1 MDSIS
6 IRLDKEGP
14 VTSIKMTSRFLGL
27 PLFKV
32 HAFCVDGLLV
42 DTGFVRGRNRF
53 LRLFDTLRPEIVV
66 NTHYHE
72 DHTGNN
78 FEIREKF
85 GVLPLAHPKTS
96 SYLKAP
102 SRWVPLYRRVLWG
115 CPDPSETGELDSTI
129 QTRQYYFSVIP
140 TPGHSDDHICL
151 YEPNER
157 WLFSGDLYI
166 KTQVK
171 YLREDEDVYA
181 ILNSLKRVASLR
193 PKKIFCAF
201 SGPIDNPEEALQEK
215 IEYLESLRNR
225 VEEGVKQ
232 GLPFREMQRKLLGR
246 VDRYRL
252 ITGGQISKKN
262 LIQAF
267 LKRKR
272 G

>member
-1 MDSIS
+1 
-6 IRLDKEGP
+6 
-14 VTSIKMTSRFLGL
+14 
-27 PLFKV
+27 
-32 HAFCVDGLLV
+32 
-42 DTGFVRGRNRF
+42 
-53 LRLFDTLRPEIVV
+53 
-66 NTHYHE
+66 
-72 DHTGNN
+72 
-78 FEIREKF
+78 
-85 GVLPLAHPKTS
+85 
-96 SYLKAP
+96 
-102 SRWVPLYRRVLWG
+102 
-115 CPDPSETGELDSTI
+115 
-129 QTRQYYFSVIP
+129 
-140 TPGHSDDHICL
+140 
-151 YEPNER
+151 
-157 WLFSGDLYI
+157 
-166 KTQVK
+166 VK

-201 SGPIDNPEEALQEK
+201 SGPIHNPEEALQEK